1 MRSAGWL
8 FSVLM
13 ILVLANGCGS
23 QQQAPPAVAPSE
35 PPVSAGNESVITLT
49 PSAQRE
55 AGIVVRAVLLETL
68 PEVVRTTGRI
78 TINDNET
85 WRVGAVTDGR
95 IATLNVREG
104 DRVEQG
110 QVLAE
115 MHSHDTHEARAGY
128 RRAVAELEGLKA
140 NLKYAE
146 SVRDRTRRLHE
157 LKAASLQ
164 QVEHAETELRNAET
178 ALRNGEVEL
187 ERNRIH
193 LEQFLR
199 IPAEIPDGQLLG
211 PHEDSDYDHIPILA
225 PAAGTLLKRNVT
237 AGTVVEPSSDLFVIT
252 DLSTLWTMAA
262 ISEDY
267 LSKVRIGMPVSIR
280 VQAYPDRVFRGRLTQ
295 LDTALDPTTRTIMG
309 RVQTP
314 NPRGLLKPEM
324 YATVELELS
333 SSREAIFV
341 PEVAVQEVNGERT
354 VFVKSA
360 PESFEPR
367 MVSTAPGVG
376 GNVEVIS
383 GLRPG
388 DEVAVEGSFL
398 LKTQLLKSTL
408 AEE

>member
-1 MRSAGWL
+1 MRAASWL
-8 FSVLM
+8 MYVLSLLLM
-13 ILVLANGCGS
+13 ATGCGS
-23 QQQAPPAVAPSE
+23 NEQAPLAATPAEPS
-35 PPVSAGNESVITLT
+35 SYLSDESVITLT
-49 PSAQRE
+49 DSAQRE
-55 AGIVVRAVLLETL
+55 AGVVVRAVLLETL

-78 TINDNET
+78 TINENET

-95 IATLNVREG
+95 IAAVHSKEG

-110 QVLAE
+110 AILAE

-128 RRAVAELEGLKA
+128 RRAVAELDSLKA
-140 NLKYAE
+140 NLEYAS
-146 SVRDRTRRLHE
+146 SVRDRTRRLYE

-164 QVEHAETELRNAET
+164 QVEHSETELRSAET

-187 ERNRIH
+187 ERTRIH
-193 LEQFLR
+193 LEQFLG

-211 PHEDSDYDHIPILA
+211 PQEDSDYDHIPILA

-237 AGTVVEPSSDLFVIT
+237 AGTVVEPSNDLFVIT
-252 DLSTLWTMAA
+252 NLSTLWTMAA

-267 LSKVRIGMPVSIR
+267 LSKVRIGMPVSIH
-280 VQAYPDRVFRGRLTQ
+280 VQAYPDRVFRCRLTQ

-314 NPRGLLKPEM
+314 NPGGLLKPEM

-333 SSREAIFV
+333 SPREAIFV

-354 VFVKSA
+354 VFVKTA